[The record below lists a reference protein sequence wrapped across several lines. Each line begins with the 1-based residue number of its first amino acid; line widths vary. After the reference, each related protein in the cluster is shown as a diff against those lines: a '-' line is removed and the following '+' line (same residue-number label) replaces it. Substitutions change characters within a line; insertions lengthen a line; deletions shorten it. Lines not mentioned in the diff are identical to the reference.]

1 MTKCSTAAR
10 FRSTCSIPAPTSGSR
25 NRRRTSKARGNGERL
40 RCAIFNISYCSSA
53 LFQGMATSA
62 EGSKPAVK
70 VFVATTVMLT
80 FISFWRA
87 SAIVLADLASSAY
100 YAGGDAEKVIGKSA
114 PWFILGV
121 MLFSYAVRALY
132 IESSSMFVRGGVYR
146 VVKEAMGGTLA
157 KFSVSALL
165 FDYVLTGPISA
176 VSAGQYLAGFIKDMG
191 DYFHR
196 PLHFSD
202 DHFAAGLAVL
212 VVFYFWWKNTQGM
225 HESSQKALQIM
236 IITTVMVVILI
247 IWCTITVLRAPIQL
261 PPSPLQPGVIPLNKE
276 SLGWLNGTWFAHLTW
291 IILFVGF
298 GHSVLAMSGEETLA
312 QVNREIEHPKL
323 KNLEKTGLVIFVYSL
338 LFTSLVSVFAV
349 MMIPD
354 KVRPD
359 YFANLIGG
367 IAMYLA
373 GPIVLKLLFHG
384 FVVVVGVL
392 ILAGAQNTSIV
403 GANGVLNRVAEDGV
417 LTDWFQKPQ
426 PKYGTSYRI
435 INMIVGMQLLTI
447 ILSKGN
453 VYVLAGL
460 YAFGVIWSFALKSLA
475 VLVLRYTEPENRQ
488 WKVPGNVHVG
498 GKEVPLGLILISA
511 VLLITAL
518 VNLFTKSEA
527 TIAGVT
533 FSAVFF
539 ALFTYSEHRVAKERH
554 GKPENL
560 DQFRVYGNQELG
572 SGALGVRPGNI
583 LVAVR
588 DPRNLYYLR
597 DVLRNTDTNRQDV
610 VVMTARLY
618 HREHS
623 FSGSAVVEASQVFD
637 HYEQELFT
645 AAVAVAEKEGKPVS
659 LLVVPATDVFEAI
672 IVTAQRLDASRIVCG
687 FSNKLTPDEQ
697 AKSLGDAWERL
708 PEPRP
713 RLILEIHE
721 PNGKIHEYP
730 LGPHAPRMR
739 TQDLEL
745 MHKVWLDITSD
756 PKYCG
761 AHHYHIVAVALE
773 ELRRELNSDQR
784 SEILQKLLDEM
795 HRDEAPGR
803 G

>member
-1 MTKCSTAAR
+1 
-10 FRSTCSIPAPTSGSR
+10 
-25 NRRRTSKARGNGERL
+25 
-40 RCAIFNISYCSSA
+40 
-53 LFQGMATSA
+53 MATSV
-62 EGSKPAVK
+62 EGSKPAIK

-87 SAIVLADLASSAY
+87 SAIVLSDLASSAY

-191 DYFHR
+191 VYLHR

-202 DHFAAGLAVL
+202 DHFAAGLAVI
-212 VVFYFWWKNTQGM
+212 VVAYFWWKNTQGM

-236 IITTVMVVILI
+236 IITTVMVVILL
-247 IWCTITVLRAPIQL
+247 IWCTITVLRAPVVL
-261 PPSPLQPGVIPLNKE
+261 PPNPLHAGVVPLTKE
-276 SLGWLNGTWFAHLTW
+276 SLGWLDTTWFRHLPLGILTT

-323 KNLEKTGLVIFVYSL
+323 KNLEKTGLVIFIYSL
-338 LFTSLVSVFAV
+338 LFTSLVSFFAV
-349 MMIPD
+349 MIIPD

-373 GPIVLKLLFHG
+373 GPESLKLLFHA
-384 FVVVVGVL
+384 FVVLVGVL

-417 LTDWFQKPQ
+417 LTSWFQKPHHRF
-426 PKYGTSYRI
+426 GTSYRI
-435 INMIVGMQLLTI
+435 INLIVGMQLLVI
-447 ILSKGN
+447 FLSLGN
-453 VYVLAGL
+453 VYVLAAL
-460 YAFGVIWSFALKSLA
+460 YAFGVIWSFAMKSIA
-475 VLVLRYTEPENRQ
+475 VLVLRFTEPGNRA
-488 WKVPGNVHVG
+488 WKVPGNLHI
-498 GKEVPLGLILISA
+498 GKTEIPVGLILISA
-511 VLLITAL
+511 VLLITAV
-518 VNLFTKSEA
+518 VNLFTKYEA
-527 TIAGVT
+527 TIAGVI
-533 FSAVFF
+533 FSGVFF
-539 ALFTYSEHRVAKERH
+539 TIFTVSEHHVAKERH
-554 GKPENL
+554 GKPEQL

-572 SGALGVRPGNI
+572 SGAMGVRPGNI

-597 DVLRNTDTNRQDV
+597 HVLGHTNTAKQDV
-610 VVMTARLY
+610 VVMSARLY
-618 HREHS
+618 HREHT
-623 FSGSAVVEASQVFD
+623 FSGSSVLEASQVFD

-645 AAVAVAEKEGKPVS
+645 AAVAVAEKEGKPIS

-672 IVTAQRLDASRIVCG
+672 MVTAQRLDSTRVICG
-687 FSNKLTPDEQ
+687 LSNKLTADEQ
-697 AKSLGDAWERL
+697 AKLTGDAWERM

-713 RLILEIHE
+713 RLTLEVCA
-721 PNGKIHEYP
+721 PDGAVREYAI
-730 LGPHAPRMR
+730 GPHNPRLR
-739 TQDLEL
+739 PQDVEL
-745 MHKVWLDITSD
+745 MHKLWLDITAD
-756 PKYCG
+756 PKYAG
-761 AHHYHIVAVALE
+761 AHHYHIVALALE
-773 ELRRELNSDQR
+773 ELRCELSTDQR
-784 SEILQKLLDEM
+784 AELLQKLLEEM
-795 HRDEAPGR
+795 HRCEPS
-803 G
+803 

>member
-1 MTKCSTAAR
+1 
-10 FRSTCSIPAPTSGSR
+10 
-25 NRRRTSKARGNGERL
+25 
-40 RCAIFNISYCSSA
+40 
-53 LFQGMATSA
+53 MATSA
-62 EGSKPAVK
+62 EGSKPGIK

-87 SAIVLADLASSAY
+87 SAIVLSDLASSAY

-114 PWFILGV
+114 PWFILAV

-236 IITTVMVVILI
+236 IITTVMVVILL
-247 IWCTITVLRAPIQL
+247 IWCTITVLRAPIVL
-261 PPSPLQPGVIPLNKE
+261 PPNPLHAGVVPLNKE
-276 SLGWLNGTWFAHLTW
+276 SLGWLYGSWFSHLTW
-291 IILFVGF
+291 IIVFVGF

-323 KNLEKTGLVIFVYSL
+323 KNLEKTGLVIFIYSL
-338 LFTSLVSVFAV
+338 LFTSLVSFFAV
-349 MMIPD
+349 MIIPD

-373 GPIVLKLLFHG
+373 GPTSLKLLFHA
-384 FVVVVGVL
+384 FVVLVGVL

-417 LTDWFQKPQ
+417 LTSWFQKPHHRF
-426 PKYGTSYRI
+426 GTSYRI
-435 INMIVGMQLLTI
+435 INLIVGMQLLVI
-447 ILSKGN
+447 FLSLGN
-453 VYVLAGL
+453 VYVLAAL
-460 YAFGVIWSFALKSLA
+460 YAFGVIWSFAMKSIA
-475 VLVLRYTEPENRQ
+475 VLVLRFTEPGNRA
-488 WKVPGNVHVG
+488 WKVPGNLHI
-498 GKEVPLGLILISA
+498 GKTELPVGLILISA
-511 VLLITAL
+511 VLLITAV
-518 VNLFTKSEA
+518 VNLFTKYQA
-527 TIAGVT
+527 TIAGVI

-539 ALFTYSEHRVAKERH
+539 TIFTLSERHVARERH
-554 GKPENL
+554 GKPEQL

-572 SGALGVRPGNI
+572 SGAMGVREGNI

-597 DVLRNTDTNRQDV
+597 QVLQHTHTGKQDV
-610 VVMTARLY
+610 VVMSGRMY

-623 FSGSAVVEASQVFD
+623 FSGSAVLDATQVFD

-645 AAVAVAEKEGKPVS
+645 AAVAVAEKEGKPIS

-672 IVTAQRLDASRIVCG
+672 MVTAQRLASSRIVCG
-687 FSNKLTPDEQ
+687 LSNNLTADEQ
-697 AKSLGDAWERL
+697 AKFLGDAWERL

-713 RLILEIHE
+713 RLTLEVAAPDAIVR
-721 PNGKIHEYP
+721 EYAI
-730 LGPHAPRMR
+730 GPHNPRLR
-739 TQDLEL
+739 PQDVDL
-745 MHKVWLDITSD
+745 MHQLWLNITAD
-756 PKYCG
+756 PKFAG
-761 AHHYHIVAVALE
+761 AHHYHIVALALE
-773 ELRRELNSDQR
+773 ELKRELSTEQRTALLEKLQEEIKRSCDSSSLSD
-784 SEILQKLLDEM
+784 
-795 HRDEAPGR
+795 
-803 G
+803 

>member
-1 MTKCSTAAR
+1 
-10 FRSTCSIPAPTSGSR
+10 
-25 NRRRTSKARGNGERL
+25 
-40 RCAIFNISYCSSA
+40 
-53 LFQGMATSA
+53 MATSV
-62 EGSKPAVK
+62 EGSKPVIK

-87 SAIVLADLASSAY
+87 SAIVLSDLASSAY

-191 DYFHR
+191 VYLHR

-202 DHFAAGLAVL
+202 DHFAAGLAVI
-212 VVFYFWWKNTQGM
+212 VVLYFWWKNTQGM

-236 IITTVMVVILI
+236 AITTVMVVILL

-261 PPSPLQPGVIPLNKE
+261 PPNPLHSGVVPLTKE
-276 SLGWLNGTWFAHLTW
+276 SLGWLDTTWFRHLPLGILTT

-323 KNLEKTGLVIFVYSL
+323 KNLEKTGLVIFIYSL
-338 LFTSLVSVFAV
+338 LFTSLVSFFAV
-349 MMIPD
+349 MIIPD

-373 GPIVLKLLFHG
+373 GPESLKLLFHG
-384 FVVVVGVL
+384 FVVLVGVL

-417 LTDWFQKPQ
+417 LTSWFQKPHDRF
-426 PKYGTSYRI
+426 GTSYRI
-435 INMIVGMQLLTI
+435 INLIVGMQLLTI
-447 ILSKGN
+447 FLSLGN
-453 VYVLAGL
+453 VYVLAAL
-460 YAFGVIWSFALKSLA
+460 YAFGVIWSFAMKSIA
-475 VLVLRYTEPENRQ
+475 VLVLRFTEPGNRA
-488 WKVPGNVHVG
+488 WKVPGNLHF
-498 GKEVPLGLILISA
+498 GKTEIPVGLILISA
-511 VLLITAL
+511 VLLITAV
-518 VNLFTKSEA
+518 VNLFTKYEA
-527 TIAGVT
+527 TIAGVI
-533 FSAVFF
+533 FSGVFF
-539 ALFTYSEHRVAKERH
+539 TIFTVSEHHVTKERH
-554 GKPENL
+554 GKPEQL

-572 SGALGVRPGNI
+572 SGAMGVREGNI

-597 DVLRNTDTNRQDV
+597 HILGHTDTNRQDV
-610 VVMTARLY
+610 VVMSARLY

-623 FSGSAVVEASQVFD
+623 FSGSAVMEASQVFD

-645 AAVAVAEKEGKPVS
+645 AAVAVAEKEGKPIS

-672 IVTAQRLDASRIVCG
+672 MVTAQRLGSSRVICG
-687 FSNKLTPDEQ
+687 LSNKLTSDEQ
-697 AKSLGDAWERL
+697 AKLTGDAWERM

-713 RLILEIHE
+713 RITLEVCA
-721 PNGKIHEYP
+721 PDGTVREYAI
-730 LGPHAPRMR
+730 GPHNPRLR
-739 TQDLEL
+739 PQDVEL
-745 MHKVWLDITSD
+745 MHKLWLNITTD
-756 PKYCG
+756 PKFAG
-761 AHHYHIVAVALE
+761 THHYHIVALALE
-773 ELRRELNSDQR
+773 ELQRELSTDQR
-784 SEILQKLLDEM
+784 AELLQKLQEEM
-795 HRDEAPGR
+795 NRSQGGTSGPPN
-803 G
+803 

>member
-1 MTKCSTAAR
+1 
-10 FRSTCSIPAPTSGSR
+10 
-25 NRRRTSKARGNGERL
+25 
-40 RCAIFNISYCSSA
+40 
-53 LFQGMATSA
+53 MATSV
-62 EGSKPAVK
+62 EGSKPAIK

-114 PWFILGV
+114 PWFILAV

-146 VVKEAMGGTLA
+146 VVKEAMGGGLA

-191 DYFHR
+191 EYMHR

-202 DHFAAGLAVL
+202 DHFAAGLAVI
-212 VVFYFWWKNTQGM
+212 VVVYFWWKNTQGM

-236 IITTVMVVILI
+236 VITTVMVVILL

-261 PPSPLQPGVIPLNKE
+261 PPNPLHAGVVPLNKE
-276 SLGWLNGTWFAHLTW
+276 SLGWLYSSPWLSHLTW
-291 IILFVGF
+291 IIAFVGF

-338 LFTSLVSVFAV
+338 LFTSLVSFFAV
-349 MMIPD
+349 MIIPD

-367 IAMYLA
+367 IAMYLS
-373 GPIVLKLLFHG
+373 GPESLKLLFHG
-384 FVVVVGVL
+384 FVVLVGVL

-417 LTDWFQKPQ
+417 LTSWFQKPHHRF
-426 PKYGTSYRI
+426 GTSYRI
-435 INMIVGMQLLTI
+435 INLIVGMQLLVI
-447 ILSKGN
+447 FLSLGN
-453 VYVLAGL
+453 VYVLAAL
-460 YAFGVIWSFALKSLA
+460 YAFGVIWSFAMKSIA
-475 VLVLRYTEPENRQ
+475 VLVLRFTEPGNRA
-488 WKVPGNVHVG
+488 WKVPGNLHI
-498 GKEVPLGLILISA
+498 GKTEVPVGLFLISG
-511 VLLITAL
+511 VLLITAI
-518 VNLFTKSEA
+518 VNLFTKYQA
-527 TIAGVT
+527 TIAGVI

-539 ALFTYSEHRVAKERH
+539 TIFTLSERHVAKERH
-554 GKPENL
+554 GKPEQL

-572 SGALGVRPGNI
+572 SGAMGVRPGNI

-597 DVLRNTDTNRQDV
+597 QVLAHTNTAKNDVI
-610 VVMTARLY
+610 VMSARLY

-645 AAVAVAEKEGKPVS
+645 AAVAVAEKEGKPIS

-672 IVTAQRLDASRIVCG
+672 MVTAARLDSARVICG
-687 FSNKLTPDEQ
+687 LSNKLTSDEQ
-697 AKSLGDAWERL
+697 AKLTGDAWERM

-713 RLILEIHE
+713 RLCLEVYA
-721 PNGKIHEYP
+721 PDGSVREYTI
-730 LGPHAPRMR
+730 GPHTPRLR
-739 TQDLEL
+739 PQDVEL
-745 MHKVWLDITSD
+745 MHKLWLNITTD
-756 PKYCG
+756 PKFAG
-761 AHHYHIVAVALE
+761 AHHYHIVALALE
-773 ELRRELNSDQR
+773 ELQRELGTEQR
-784 SEILQKLLDEM
+784 TQLLQKLLDEM
-795 HRDEAPGR
+795 NRREGGAESAGPD
-803 G
+803 

>member
-1 MTKCSTAAR
+1 MS
-10 FRSTCSIPAPTSGSR
+10 SSIQ
-25 NRRRTSKARGNGERL
+25 NVRR
-40 RCAIFNISYCSSA
+40 
-53 LFQGMATSA
+53 
-62 EGSKPAVK
+62 PAVK

-87 SAIVLADLASSAY
+87 SAIVLSDLASSAY

-114 PWFILGV
+114 PWFILAV

-176 VSAGQYLAGFIKDMG
+176 VSAGQYLAGFIKDIG
-191 DYFHR
+191 QYLHH
-196 PLHFSD
+196 PLAFSEDHFSAV
-202 DHFAAGLAVL
+202 FAIVIVL
-212 VVFYFWWKNTQGM
+212 YFWWKNIQGI
-225 HESSQKALQIM
+225 HESSEKALQIM
-236 IITTVMVVILI
+236 VITTVMVVILI
-247 IWCTITVLRAPIQL
+247 AWCTITVFRVPIQA
-261 PPSPLQPGVIPLNKE
+261 PPNPLHAGVIPLNKE
-276 SLGWLNGTWFAHLTW
+276 SLGWLNGTWISHLTW

-323 KNLEKTGLVIFVYSL
+323 KNLEKTGLVIFIYSL
-338 LFTSLVSVFAV
+338 LFTSLVSFFAV
-349 MMIPD
+349 MIIPD

-367 IAMYLA
+367 ISMYLV
-373 GPIVLKLLFHG
+373 GPMMLKLLFHG
-384 FVVVVGVL
+384 FVVLVGVL

-426 PKYGTSYRI
+426 RRYGTSYRI
-435 INMIVGMQLLTI
+435 INLIVGMQLLTI

-488 WKVPGNVHVG
+488 WKVPGNFDVAG
-498 GKEVPLGLILISA
+498 REVPLGLIVISA
-511 VLLITAL
+511 VLLTTAL
-518 VNLFTKSEA
+518 VNLLTKSQA

-539 ALFTYSEHRVAKERH
+539 AIFSYSEYRVTKERH

-572 SGALGVRPGNI
+572 SGAIGVRPGNI

-597 DVLRNTDTNRQDV
+597 DVLRTTDTACQDV

-623 FSGSAVVEASQVFD
+623 FSGSEVLETADIFD

-659 LLVVPATDVFEAI
+659 LLVVPASDVFDAI
-672 IVTAQRLDASRIVCG
+672 VVTAQRLDSSRIVCG
-687 FSNKLTPDEQ
+687 LSNKLTTDEQ
-697 AKSLGDAWERL
+697 AKLTGDAWERL

-713 RLILEIHE
+713 RLAVEVRE
-721 PNGKIHEYP
+721 QNGKVHEYW
-730 LGPHAPRMR
+730 LGPHTPRMR
-739 TQDLEL
+739 SQDVEL
-745 MHKVWLDITSD
+745 MHKLWLDITSD
-756 PKYCG
+756 PKYAG
-761 AHHYHIVAVALE
+761 AHHYHIVALALE
-773 ELRRELNSDQR
+773 ELRRELNSEERAQ
-784 SEILQKLLDEM
+784 LLAKLLDEM
-795 HRDEAPGR
+795 HCDDPPSQG
-803 G
+803 

>member
-1 MTKCSTAAR
+1 
-10 FRSTCSIPAPTSGSR
+10 
-25 NRRRTSKARGNGERL
+25 
-40 RCAIFNISYCSSA
+40 
-53 LFQGMATSA
+53 MATSS
-62 EGSKPAVK
+62 EGTKPAVK
-70 VFVATTVMLT
+70 VFDATTVMLT

-87 SAIVLADLASSAY
+87 SAIVLSDLASSAY

-114 PWFILGV
+114 PWFILAV

-176 VSAGQYLAGFIKDMG
+176 VSAGQYLAGFIKDIG
-191 DYFHR
+191 VYLHR
-196 PLHFSD
+196 PLNFSD
-202 DHFAAGLAVL
+202 DHFAAAMAII
-212 VVFYFWWKNTQGM
+212 VVIYFWWKNTQGI

-323 KNLEKTGLVIFVYSL
+323 KNLEKTGLVIFLYSL
-338 LFTSLVSVFAV
+338 LFTSLVSFFAV
-349 MMIPD
+349 MIIPD
-354 KVRPD
+354 SVRPNF
-359 YFANLIGG
+359 FANLIGG
-367 IAMYLA
+367 IAMYLV
-373 GPIVLKLLFHG
+373 GPTSVKLLFHG
-384 FVVVVGVL
+384 FVVLVGVL

-417 LTDWFQKPQ
+417 LTSWFQKPHNR
-426 PKYGTSYRI
+426 YGTSYRI
-435 INMIVGMQLLTI
+435 INLIVGMQLLTI
-447 ILSKGN
+447 FLSLGN
-453 VYVLAGL
+453 VYVLAAL
-460 YAFGVIWSFALKSLA
+460 YAFGVIWSFAMKSMA
-475 VLVLRYTEPENRQ
+475 VLVLRFTEPGNRE
-488 WKVPGNVHVG
+488 WKVPGNIHI
-498 GKEVPLGLILISA
+498 GKTEIPLGLAAISA
-511 VLLITAL
+511 VLFITAV
-518 VNLFTKSEA
+518 VNLFTKYEA
-527 TIAGVT
+527 TIAGLI
-533 FSAVFF
+533 FSAAFF
-539 ALFTYSEHRVAKERH
+539 TIFTVSERHVAKERH
-554 GKPENL
+554 GKPEQL

-572 SGALGVRPGNI
+572 SGAMGVRAGNV

-597 DVLRNTDTNRQDV
+597 HILSHTNTNKQDV
-610 VVMTARLY
+610 VVMSARLY

-623 FSGSAVVEASQVFD
+623 FSGSTVFDATQVFD

-645 AAVAVAEKEGKPVS
+645 AAVAVAEKEGKPIH

-672 IVTAQRLDASRIVCG
+672 MVTAQRLDSSRVVCG
-687 FSNKLTPDEQ
+687 LSNKLTSDEQ
-697 AKSLGDAWERL
+697 AKLTGDAWERL

-713 RLILEIHE
+713 RLTLEVCA
-721 PNGKIHEYP
+721 PDGTVREYS
-730 LGPHAPRMR
+730 LGPHSPRMR
-739 TQDLEL
+739 PQDVEL
-745 MHKVWLDITSD
+745 MHKLWLDITAD
-756 PKYCG
+756 PKFAG
-761 AHHYHIVAVALE
+761 AHHYHIMALALE
-773 ELRRELNSDQR
+773 ELKRELTTEQR
-784 SEILQKLLDEM
+784 AQLLQKLHDEM
-795 HRDEAPGR
+795 NPPKQQ
-803 G
+803 

>member
-1 MTKCSTAAR
+1 
-10 FRSTCSIPAPTSGSR
+10 
-25 NRRRTSKARGNGERL
+25 
-40 RCAIFNISYCSSA
+40 
-53 LFQGMATSA
+53 MATSV
-62 EGSKPAVK
+62 EGSKPAIK

-87 SAIVLADLASSAY
+87 SAIVLSDLASSAY

-191 DYFHR
+191 VYLHR
-196 PLHFSD
+196 PLQFSD
-202 DHFAAGLAVL
+202 DHFAAGLGVI
-212 VVFYFWWKNTQGM
+212 VVAYFWWKNTQGM

-236 IITTVMVVILI
+236 VITTVMVVILL
-247 IWCTITVLRAPIQL
+247 IWCTITVLRAPVIQL
-261 PPSPLQPGVIPLNKE
+261 PPNPLHPGVIPINKE
-276 SLGWLNGTWFAHLTW
+276 SLGWLYGTWFSHITW
-291 IILFVGF
+291 ILLFVGF

-323 KNLEKTGLVIFVYSL
+323 KNLEKTGLVIFIYSL
-338 LFTSLVSVFAV
+338 LFTSLVSFFAV
-349 MMIPD
+349 MIIPD
-354 KVRPD
+354 NVRPA

-373 GPIVLKLLFHG
+373 GPESIKLLFHG
-384 FVVVVGVL
+384 FVVLVGVL

-417 LTDWFQKPQ
+417 LTSWFQRPHHR
-426 PKYGTSYRI
+426 YGTSYRI
-435 INMIVGMQLLTI
+435 INLIVVMQLLTI
-447 ILSKGN
+447 VLSLGN
-453 VYVLAGL
+453 VYVLAAL
-460 YAFGVIWSFALKSLA
+460 YAFGVIWSFAMKSLA
-475 VLVLRYTEPENRQ
+475 VLVLRFTEPGNRQ
-488 WKVPGNVHVG
+488 WKVPGNLHI
-498 GKEVPLGLILISA
+498 GKTEIPLGLMAISA
-511 VLLITAL
+511 VLLTTAV
-518 VNLFTKSEA
+518 VNLFTKHEA
-527 TIAGVT
+527 TVAGLI

-539 ALFTYSEHRVAKERH
+539 TIFTLSERHVTKERH
-554 GKPENL
+554 GKPEQL

-572 SGALGVRPGNI
+572 SGVMGVRPGNV

-597 DVLRNTDTNRQDV
+597 QVLARTDTSKQDV
-610 VVMTARLY
+610 VVMSARLY

-623 FSGSAVVEASQVFD
+623 FSGSEVFEASQVFD

-645 AAVAVAEKEGKPVS
+645 AAVAVAEKEGKPIH

-672 IVTAQRLDASRIVCG
+672 MVTAQRLGSSRVVCG
-687 FSNKLTPDEQ
+687 LSNKLSPDEQ
-697 AKSLGDAWERL
+697 AKLTGDAWERL

-713 RLILEIHE
+713 RLTMEVYA
-721 PNGKIHEYP
+721 PDGTVREYF
-730 LGPHAPRMR
+730 LGPHAPRLR
-739 TQDLEL
+739 PQDVEL
-745 MHKVWLDITSD
+745 MHKLWLEITGD
-756 PKYCG
+756 PKFAG
-761 AHHYHIVAVALE
+761 AHHYHIIALALE
-773 ELRRELNSDQR
+773 ELKRELSTEQR
-784 SEILQKLLDEM
+784 AQLLAKLQEEM
-795 HRDEAPGR
+795 NNPDGSCSSQNPN
-803 G
+803 

>member
-1 MTKCSTAAR
+1 
-10 FRSTCSIPAPTSGSR
+10 
-25 NRRRTSKARGNGERL
+25 
-40 RCAIFNISYCSSA
+40 
-53 LFQGMATSA
+53 
-62 EGSKPAVK
+62 
-70 VFVATTVMLT
+70 MLT

-87 SAIVLADLASSAY
+87 SAIVLSDLASSAY

-114 PWFILGV
+114 PWFILAV

-176 VSAGQYLAGFIKDMG
+176 VSAGQYLAGFIKDIG
-191 DYFHR
+191 VYLNR

-202 DHFAAGLAVL
+202 DYFAAGLAIIIAT
-212 VVFYFWWKNTQGM
+212 YFWWKNTQGI

-247 IWCTITVLRAPIQL
+247 IWCTITVLRAPVVL
-261 PPSPLQPGVIPLNKE
+261 PPNPLHPGVIPLNKE
-276 SLGWLNGTWFAHLTW
+276 SLGWLNNTWFSHITW

-323 KNLEKTGLVIFVYSL
+323 KNLEKTGLVIFIYSL
-338 LFTSLVSVFAV
+338 LFTSLVSFFAV
-349 MMIPD
+349 MIIPD

-367 IAMYLA
+367 IAMYLV
-373 GPIVLKLLFHG
+373 GPTSLKLLFHG
-384 FVVVVGVL
+384 FVVLVGVL

-417 LTDWFQKPQ
+417 LTSWFQRPHNR
-426 PKYGTSYRI
+426 YGTSYRI
-435 INMIVGMQLLTI
+435 INLIVGMQLLVI
-447 ILSKGN
+447 FLSLGN
-453 VYVLAGL
+453 VYVLAAL
-460 YAFGVIWSFALKSLA
+460 YAFGVIWSFAMKSLA
-475 VLVLRYTEPENRQ
+475 VLVLRFTEPGNRA
-488 WKVPGNVHVG
+488 WKVPGNLHLGKTEIPVG
-498 GKEVPLGLILISA
+498 LVLISG
-511 VLLITAL
+511 VLLTTAI
-518 VNLFTKSEA
+518 VNLFTKYQA
-527 TIAGVT
+527 TIAGLI

-539 ALFTYSEHRVAKERH
+539 TIFTISERHVTKERH
-554 GKPENL
+554 GKPEQL

-572 SGALGVRPGNI
+572 SGAMGVRPGNI

-597 DVLRNTDTNRQDV
+597 NVLGRTNTAKQDV
-610 VVMTARLY
+610 VVMSARLY

-623 FSGSAVVEASQVFD
+623 FSGSAVMEASQVFD

-645 AAVAVAEKEGKPVS
+645 AAVAVAEKEGKPIS

-672 IVTAQRLDASRIVCG
+672 MVTAQRLESSRVVCG
-687 FSNKLTPDEQ
+687 LSNKLTADEQ
-697 AKSLGDAWERL
+697 AKLTGDAWERL

-713 RLILEIHE
+713 RLILEVCAPDGTIRE
-721 PNGKIHEYP
+721 FAI
-730 LGPHAPRMR
+730 GPHAPRMR
-739 TQDLEL
+739 PQDVEL
-745 MHKVWLDITSD
+745 MHRLWLNITCD
-756 PKYCG
+756 PKFAG
-761 AHHYHIVAVALE
+761 AHHYHIVALALE
-773 ELRRELNSDQR
+773 ELQRELHTEQR
-784 SEILQKLLDEM
+784 AQLLQKLQEEM
-795 HRDEAPGR
+795 NRSNPT
-803 G
+803 

>member
-1 MTKCSTAAR
+1 
-10 FRSTCSIPAPTSGSR
+10 
-25 NRRRTSKARGNGERL
+25 
-40 RCAIFNISYCSSA
+40 
-53 LFQGMATSA
+53 MATVP
-62 EGSKPAVK
+62 EGTKPAVK

-114 PWFILGV
+114 PWFILGG

-236 IITTVMVVILI
+236 VITTVMVVILL
-247 IWCTITVLRAPIQL
+247 IWCTITVLRTPIVL
-261 PPSPLQPGVIPLNKE
+261 PPNPLHAGVVPLNKE
-276 SLGWLNGTWFAHLTW
+276 SLGWLNGTWFGHITW

-323 KNLEKTGLVIFVYSL
+323 KNLEKTGLVIFIYSL
-338 LFTSLVSVFAV
+338 LFTSLVSFFAV
-349 MMIPD
+349 MIIPD
-354 KVRPD
+354 HVRHD

-367 IAMYLA
+367 IAMYLV
-373 GPIVLKLLFHG
+373 GPTSLKLLFHG
-384 FVVVVGVL
+384 FVVLVGVL

-417 LTDWFQKPQ
+417 LTSWFQKPHHRF
-426 PKYGTSYRI
+426 GTSYRI
-435 INMIVGMQLLTI
+435 INLIVILQLLTI
-447 ILSKGN
+447 FLSLGN
-453 VYVLAGL
+453 VYVLAAL
-460 YAFGVIWSFALKSLA
+460 YAFGVIWSFAMKSIA
-475 VLVLRYTEPENRQ
+475 VLVLRFTEPGNRA
-488 WKVPGNVHVG
+488 WKVPGNLHI
-498 GKEVPLGLILISA
+498 GKIEVPVGLILISA
-511 VLLITAL
+511 VLLITAV
-518 VNLFTKSEA
+518 VNLFTKYQA
-527 TIAGVT
+527 TIAGVI

-539 ALFTYSEHRVAKERH
+539 TIFTLSERHVAKERH
-554 GKPENL
+554 GKPEQL
-560 DQFRVYGNQELG
+560 DQFRVYGNQDLG
-572 SGALGVRPGNI
+572 SGAMGVRPGNI

-597 DVLRNTDTNRQDV
+597 QVLAHTNTVKQDV
-610 VVMTARLY
+610 VVMSARMY

-623 FSGSAVVEASQVFD
+623 FTGSAVMEASQVFD

-645 AAVAVAEKEGKPVS
+645 AAVAVAEKEGKPIS

-672 IVTAQRLDASRIVCG
+672 MVTAQRLDSSRVICG
-687 FSNKLTPDEQ
+687 LSNKLTADEQ
-697 AKSLGDAWERL
+697 AKLTGDAWERL

-713 RLILEIHE
+713 RMTLEVCAPDGTIRE
-721 PNGKIHEYP
+721 FS

-739 TQDLEL
+739 PQDVEL
-745 MHKVWLDITSD
+745 MHQLWLNITAD
-756 PKYCG
+756 PKFAG
-761 AHHYHIVAVALE
+761 AHHYHIVALALE
-773 ELRRELNSDQR
+773 ELKRELSTEQR
-784 SEILQKLLDEM
+784 AELLAKLQKEM
-795 HRDEAPGR
+795 NVPARDQSEEESDLES
-803 G
+803 